1 MAHGCRRK
9 LAREKEDNSLSG
21 GRSKEEKRSLVGRLG
36 HCSLERERERERERE
51 VGKIKQATVGDS
63 SH

>member
-36 HCSLERERERERERE
+36 HCSLERERE